1 MPVEVLLHDAFEI
14 AHTASPQ
21 LGVPESYSHGVSGAF
36 GLHLQRATFFNGEEN
51 VGEDSLGGDGE
62 VAQGAAAQS
71 TYGAGPGDKVAGL
84 ACPCE
89 IHRKL
94 LSVHRS
100 GHTLRVHRSGPEGA
114 PWYTRKALVRA
125 KTSMGLVRTYLRI
138 TTPLLTGGRLKH
150 KATLFM
156 ALVST
161 LGLVVLISGC
171 SFGSNEPGPR
181 DQNVA
186 QEAPEVS
193 ADVPED
199 EPVARVAA
207 QVGPSVVQVNVQ
219 AIQLTPFGAQ
229 QAQGLGSGVI
239 YRRDGYIITNN
250 HVVQNASEVNV
261 AFADGSTERG
271 EVVGA
276 DPSTEIAV
284 VRVDRDDLPAAKFA
298 EGSPTVGQLAV
309 AIGSPSGFQSTVT
322 EGVISGLNREV
333 PGRLTGGQQE
343 AALVDLI
350 QTDAAI
356 SPGSSGGA
364 LVDRSGEVV
373 GINVAYL
380 PPETR
385 AESIGFAIPSK
396 TATSVAD
403 QLIENGRVSNPF
415 LGVRGLRDL
424 TPDIARQ
431 FGLSVETGAIFA
443 EVVPGGPADD
453 AGLRS
458 GDVIIALGST
468 EISDSGDLIA
478 ALRDYRPGDDVT
490 LTVVRGGKGNEEK
503 VTVELGE
510 LPQR

>member
-1 MPVEVLLHDAFEI
+1 
-14 AHTASPQ
+14 
-21 LGVPESYSHGVSGAF
+21 
-36 GLHLQRATFFNGEEN
+36 
-51 VGEDSLGGDGE
+51 
-62 VAQGAAAQS
+62 
-71 TYGAGPGDKVAGL
+71 
-84 ACPCE
+84 
-89 IHRKL
+89 
-94 LSVHRS
+94 
-100 GHTLRVHRSGPEGA
+100 
-114 PWYTRKALVRA
+114 
-125 KTSMGLVRTYLRI
+125 MGLVRTYLRI

-193 ADVPED
+193 ADVSED

-284 VRVDRDDLPAAKFA
+284 VRVNRDDLPAARFA
-298 EGSPTVGQLAV
+298 EESTTVGQLAV

-333 PGRLTGGQQE
+333 PGRFTRGQQQ

-350 QTDAAI
+350 QTDAAV

-380 PPETR
+380 PAEETG
-385 AESIGFAIPSK
+385 AESIGFAIASE
-396 TATSVAD
+396 TETSV
-403 QLIENGRVSNPF
+403 
-415 LGVRGLRDL
+415 
-424 TPDIARQ
+424 
-431 FGLSVETGAIFA
+431 
-443 EVVPGGPADD
+443 
-453 AGLRS
+453 
-458 GDVIIALGST
+458 
-468 EISDSGDLIA
+468 
-478 ALRDYRPGDDVT
+478 
-490 LTVVRGGKGNEEK
+490 
-503 VTVELGE
+503 
-510 LPQR
+510 

>member
-1 MPVEVLLHDAFEI
+1 M
-14 AHTASPQ
+14 
-21 LGVPESYSHGVSGAF
+21 
-36 GLHLQRATFFNGEEN
+36 
-51 VGEDSLGGDGE
+51 
-62 VAQGAAAQS
+62 
-71 TYGAGPGDKVAGL
+71 
-84 ACPCE
+84 
-89 IHRKL
+89 
-94 LSVHRS
+94 
-100 GHTLRVHRSGPEGA
+100 
-114 PWYTRKALVRA
+114 
-125 KTSMGLVRTYLRI
+125 
-138 TTPLLTGGRLKH
+138 KH

-193 ADVPED
+193 ADVSED

-373 GINVAYL
+373 GIDVAYL

-431 FGLSVETGAIFA
+431 FELSVESGAIFA
-443 EVVPGGPADD
+443 EVVSGGPADD

-490 LTVVRGGKGNEEK
+490 LTVVRGGKGNEER
-503 VTVELGE
+503 VAVELGE